1 MSKTDRLI
9 RAFGHKYVTHQL
21 VPENVKQTLNMII
34 TLKPAYDKQTHLDV
48 CKYFIYVRYE
58 RYDQV
63 PEMLQ
68 LLDDIPYEELLP
80 FRCCYHS

>member
-1 MSKTDRLI
+1 MSKADRLI
-9 RAFGHKYVTHQL
+9 RSFSNNYVTHQL
-21 VPENVKQTLNMII
+21 VPENVKQTLKMII
-34 TLKPAYDKQTHLDV
+34 ALKPTYDKQIHVEV

-68 LLDDIPYEELLP
+68 LLEEIPYEELLP
-80 FRCCYHS
+80 FRCCYHA